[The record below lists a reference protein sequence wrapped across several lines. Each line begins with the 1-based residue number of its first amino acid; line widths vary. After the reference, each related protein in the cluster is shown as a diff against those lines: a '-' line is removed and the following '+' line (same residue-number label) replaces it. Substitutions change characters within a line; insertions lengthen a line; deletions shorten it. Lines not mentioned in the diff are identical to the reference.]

1 MEPGGGELA
10 LNARYAEVYELEETV
25 EGIDRTQDT
34 VQTDSPMADVR
45 NSTRRD
51 AVDSS
56 IVSDPMSPIKHVQGK
71 HALERSGDTC

>member
-1 MEPGGGELA
+1 MLGMQ
-10 LNARYAEVYELEETV
+10 AEVYELEETV

-34 VQTDSPMADVR
+34 VQTDSFMADVR

-56 IVSDPMSPIKHVQGK
+56 IVSDPMSPIKHVQEK